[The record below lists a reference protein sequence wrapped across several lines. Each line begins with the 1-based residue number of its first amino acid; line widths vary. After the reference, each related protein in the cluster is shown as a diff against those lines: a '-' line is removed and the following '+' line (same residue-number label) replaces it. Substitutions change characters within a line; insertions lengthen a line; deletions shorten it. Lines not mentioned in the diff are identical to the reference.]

1 MTGGPRAQQGM
12 ALIEALI
19 ASAVLGI
26 GLVGATQLALKT
38 LHMAS
43 ASRQH
48 TVAQHLAQEA
58 MDCLHASANA
68 VPCPGQEVI
77 QVQGVRYTRQT
88 RSTPRGDGLVND
100 LQVSVEWTASG
111 TRASPSSGTETGS
124 GSGANAGPGSTA
136 NTRIEWH
143 SSASTIPLWVGV
155 SSP

>member
-1 MTGGPRAQQGM
+1 MTGRPRAQQGM

-48 TVAQHLAQEA
+48 SVAQHLAQEA
-58 MDCLHASANA
+58 MDCLHANA
-68 VPCPGQEVI
+68 IPCPGQEVI
-77 QVQGVRYTRQT
+77 QVHGVRYTRQT

-111 TRASPSSGTETGS
+111 TRASPSSVS
-124 GSGANAGPGSTA
+124 GSNAGPGTAA